1 MWGYKMTQQYTLTE
15 VKAKFS
21 EIISRVHSGKEEFMI
36 TRNGK
41 TVAML
46 SPVAEIES
54 NSYEEGLICAKG
66 VLSKIDK
73 EVDEL
78 VADVYANRTKAIDR
92 KVDI

>member
-1 MWGYKMTQQYTLTE
+1 MTQQYTLTE
-15 VKAKFS
+15 AKAKLS
-21 EIISRVHSGKEEFMI
+21 EIISRVYSGKEAFMI

-46 SPVAEIES
+46 SPVADFENDS
-54 NSYEEGLICAKG
+54 NEEGLICAKG

-78 VADVYANRTKAIDR
+78 VADVYTSRMKAIDR